1 MDLRRANASPAPE
14 DTGPIYDARMLVGNN
29 ATARILL
36 DGKVYTLRI
45 TKAGKLILTK

>member
-36 DGKVYTLRI
+36 DGKVYTCALPRP
-45 TKAGKLILTK
+45 AS